1 MRSAFGDHVTVAMEG
16 YVAVVTLN
24 RPPHNFL
31 SLGFMRELVDAMD
44 SVGADTKAR
53 TIVLQSEGK
62 SFSAGADFSP
72 STDMWT
78 SGMDDI
84 RAFYDQAVR
93 LFSVKL
99 PIVAA
104 VQGAAVGAGL
114 GLALVA
120 DFRVATPEARFV
132 ANFIKLSFHPGF
144 GSTHRLPRLIGQQR
158 ASLMFLTGRRIRA
171 EEALVW
177 GLVDEVVP
185 AHELRPAAMR
195 LAAEIAANGPLA
207 VAATR
212 NTLRG
217 KLSAEVRAQ
226 LDDIEYLEQ
235 ARLRETED
243 FQEGIRSVA
252 ERRPGN
258 FVGR

>member
-1 MRSAFGDHVTVAMEG
+1 MRSAFGDHVTVAMKG

-24 RPPHNFL
+24 RPPHNFVSVDFL
-31 SLGFMRELVDAMD
+31 RDLADAME
-44 SVGADTKAR
+44 SVGAETEAR
-53 TIVLQSEGK
+53 AIVLQSEGK
-62 SFSAGADFSP
+62 SFSAGADFAS
-72 STDMWT
+72 STDAST
-78 SGMDDI
+78 SGMDGI
-84 RAFYDQAVR
+84 RAVYDQAVR
-93 LFSVKL
+93 LFSAKP

-104 VQGAAVGAGL
+104 VQGPAVGAGL

-120 DFRVATPEARFV
+120 DFRVAAPEARFV
-132 ANFIKLSFHPGF
+132 ANFVKLNFHPGF
-144 GSTHRLPRLIGQQR
+144 GLTQILPRLIGQQR

-171 EEALVW
+171 EEGLVW

-185 AHELRPAAMR
+185 AHELRAAALR
-195 LAAEIAANGPLA
+195 LATEIAGNAPLA

-212 NTLRG
+212 NTLRA

-226 LDDIEYLEQ
+226 IDIEHRAQ
-235 ARLRETED
+235 ALLRETED
-243 FQEGIRSVA
+243 FQEGVRAVG